1 MAIQIDR
8 SLLLPKIEERTK
20 KRKFYSD
27 HQDQTSSLTDETIN
41 ICQQWMDDKVYS
53 GKDISTRRD
62 CRTDMYAYALD
73 NIDLRSRDKSYFIPT
88 FIWTWLA
95 QKLIW
100 YIIGLII
107 ENYWLREDA
116 DESLFYLLK

>member
-1 MAIQIDR
+1 M
-8 SLLLPKIEERTK
+8 PKIEERTK

-27 HQDQTSSLTDETIN
+27 YQDQTSSLTDETIN
-41 ICQQWMDDKVYS
+41 ICQQWIDDKVYS
-53 GKDISTRRD
+53 GKDILTRRD

-73 NIDLRSRDKSYFIPT
+73 NIDLRSRDKSYFVPT
-88 FIWTWLA
+88 FIWMWLA

-107 ENYWLREDA
+107 ENYWIREDT